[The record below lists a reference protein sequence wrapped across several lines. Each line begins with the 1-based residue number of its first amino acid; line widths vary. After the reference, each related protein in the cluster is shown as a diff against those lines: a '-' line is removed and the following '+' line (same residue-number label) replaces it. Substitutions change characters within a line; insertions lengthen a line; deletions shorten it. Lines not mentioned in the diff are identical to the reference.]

1 MQAFLF
7 AAFPDVRILEYRG
20 VNTAAPLDVSTS
32 ATGNSATS
40 SSGSVTTTNATDL
53 LIGAN
58 YIMTSTAGAG
68 SGFTARM
75 ITSPDSDIAEDQVV
89 KTVGSCGAS
98 APLSSAGSWI
108 MQMAAFK
115 AAGSPTPTP
124 TPKPTPTPVL
134 SPTPTSTVSLAWNAN
149 TRTSNINSNAVG
161 YQLHTGFS
169 SGNYTQT
176 TDLG

>member
-1 MQAFLF
+1 
-7 AAFPDVRILEYRG
+7 
-20 VNTAAPLDVSTS
+20 
-32 ATGNSATS
+32 
-40 SSGSVTTTNATDL
+40 
-53 LIGAN
+53 
-58 YIMTSTAGAG
+58 
-68 SGFTARM
+68 M
-75 ITSPDSDIAEDQVV
+75 ITSPDCDIAEDQVV
-89 KTVGSCGAS
+89 KTVGSYGAS

-108 MQMAAFK
+108 MQIEAFK
-115 AAGSPTPTP
+115 ATCSPTPTP

-176 TDLG
+176 TDLGNTTAVTVPLTQSGSTYFFVVTAYNAAGTQSLVSNQISAVAP